1 MSETATTDASSTT
14 PPVSVPETAHPLGQD
29 DQETTEELTVDVI
42 FEALKN
48 ERRRRVIKY
57 LEAQDGRTEL
67 SDVAERIAAE
77 ENDKSIQEIT
87 YDERKRVY
95 VALYQCH
102 LPKLDDMGIISFN
115 KSRGVMELRE
125 SAEQLK
131 PYLGQHVPGR
141 PWYGYYA
148 AIVALGTVALAGT
161 YVSGST
167 STQITQAMLLVVL
180 VAFAACATAHALS
193 VRSI

>member
-1 MSETATTDASSTT
+1 MSETVTTDGPSSTPT
-14 PPVSVPETAHPLGQD
+14 VSIEETSSL
-29 DQETTEELTVDVI
+29 DQENQESTDDLTVDVI

-57 LEAQDGRTEL
+57 LEANDGQTEL

-115 KSRGVMELRE
+115 KSRGLMELRE
-125 SAEQLK
+125 TAKQLK
-131 PYLGQHVPGR
+131 PYLGHHTTDR
-141 PWYGYYA
+141 AWYGYYA
-148 AIVALGTVALAGT
+148 AIVAVGVLALAGA
-161 YVSGST
+161 YVTGTT
-167 STQITQAMLLVVL
+167 SPQITQATLLLVL
-180 VAFAACATAHALS
+180 GAFATCATGHALS
-193 VRSI
+193 VRS